1 MQLNELRFGEEEEDE
16 EFDLLNAVMLLSEAA
31 DHIKVVRAEL
41 KKTNT
46 RRAKMISDDLESFLA
61 EIELFIEGTE

>member
-1 MQLNELRFGEEEEDE
+1 MQLNELRFGEEEEDD
-16 EFDLLNAVMLLSEAA
+16 EFDFLNAVLLLGEAA

-46 RRAKMISDDLESFLA
+46 RRAKMIGDDLESFLA